1 MLENI
6 YKLKKLLLYKEI
18 KEAKGNKLELTD
30 GTKIEFYM
38 SDNDCCAV
46 ASGEWILSDEFEGCI
61 TNVDFSFSDED
72 FYGGRCVTLK
82 LTIYHNQNKIA
93 QADCYAD
100 NGNAGYYFSVLS
112 VNVKNID
119 DKQLDDYILLSV

>member
-1 MLENI
+1 M
-6 YKLKKLLLYKEI
+6 LLYKEI
-18 KEAKGNKLELTD
+18 KEAKGNMLELTD

-46 ASGEWILSDEFEGCI
+46 ASGEWILSDKFEGCI
-61 TNVDFSFSDED
+61 TNVDFSYSDED
-72 FYGGRCVTLK
+72 LFGGRCITLK
-82 LTIYHNQNKIA
+82 LTIFHNQNKVA

-119 DKQLDDYILLSV
+119 GKELDDYILLSV

>member
-38 SDNDCCAV
+38 SDND
-46 ASGEWILSDEFEGCI
+46 
-61 TNVDFSFSDED
+61 
-72 FYGGRCVTLK
+72 
-82 LTIYHNQNKIA
+82 
-93 QADCYAD
+93 
-100 NGNAGYYFSVLS
+100 
-112 VNVKNID
+112 
-119 DKQLDDYILLSV
+119 